1 MPSCCRDKV
10 NRSTGR
16 RAAGVVFAKP
26 SGQFHH
32 EMTTSVHLSG
42 LVPSRQLSLP
52 KTFVHLSGL
61 AKTTPTALT
70 TPMKNESKCH
80 SNKYKMT
87 IVIGKYIIK

>member
-42 LVPSRQLSLP
+42 LVPSRQIIMTQDFRP
-52 KTFVHLSGL
+52 PIRPG
-61 AKTTPTALT
+61 
-70 TPMKNESKCH
+70 KNHANGSDYTHEE
-80 SNKYKMT
+80 
-87 IVIGKYIIK
+87 